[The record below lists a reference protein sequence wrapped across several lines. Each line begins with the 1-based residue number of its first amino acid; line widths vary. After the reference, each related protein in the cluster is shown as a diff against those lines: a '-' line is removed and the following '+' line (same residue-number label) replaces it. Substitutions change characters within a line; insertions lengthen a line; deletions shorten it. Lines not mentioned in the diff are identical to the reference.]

1 MLILECGPEDQ
12 RETVTIDIDTTKK
25 IGIFLSGGLDST
37 VLLSCMCKDIIA
49 QGKQPKDVIKYI
61 FNIPKHDGAELYPP
75 ALIDLVRKKYDIE
88 LPSTTRVRI
97 PQLHQRFHGEKVWQ
111 SILFAL
117 DNFDVDQIYLGDQRS
132 NPDLDTT
139 LPIRSQKIEGPMP
152 GTLIFPFNH
161 TQKSHT
167 VDIMF
172 QLGVEEISNLSH
184 SCTETITGK
193 CGKCYHCKER
203 AWAFNTMDK
212 IDTGNG

>member
-1 MLILECGPEDQ
+1 MLKLECGPEDH
-12 RETVTIDIDTTKK
+12 REIVTIDIDTTKK
-25 IGIFLSGGLDST
+25 IGLFLSGGIDSS

-49 QGKQPKDVIKYI
+49 QGKQPKDVIKYL
-61 FNIPKHDGAELYPP
+61 FNIPKTDGAELYPP
-75 ALIDLVRKKYDIE
+75 ALIEFVEKKFDIE

-97 PQLHQRFHGEKVWQ
+97 TQLHQRFHGQKVWE
-111 SILFAL
+111 SILHTL
-117 DNFDVDQIYLGDQRS
+117 ENYDVDQIYMGDQRS

-139 LPIRSQKIEGPMP
+139 LPTRSEKIEGPMP

-167 VDIMF
+167 IDIMF

-184 SCTETITGK
+184 SCTETMTGK

-203 AWAFNTMDK
+203 AWAFESMDK
-212 IDTGNG
+212 VDTGNG